1 MSDQLALHLA
11 VAVPAAGA
19 VLIALTGRWPRLR
32 DAVTLITSLGLF
44 LVVASLG
51 PAVARGE
58 RPAVTWLEL
67 VPGLALGLEVEPL
80 GFIFGAVAS
89 GLWIANS
96 LYSMGYMP
104 ANGER
109 HQTRFYAAFA
119 LAIGSAVGLAFSS
132 SLVTL
137 FVFYELLTF
146 STYPL
151 VTHRGGAEE
160 RKAGRLYLGMLF
172 GTSVSFLLLA
182 IVWTWVAT
190 GTTDFRDGGI
200 LRGAVEG
207 PLVAVLL
214 ALYVYGTGKAALMPL
229 HRWLPAAMVAPTPV
243 SALLH
248 AVAVVK
254 AGVFTVVKV
263 ITYTFGL
270 DLLSSVPAAEWLM
283 YVSGATVI
291 LASVVALQQD
301 DLKRRLAYST
311 ISQLAYVVMAASIF
325 TPAAIVGAALH
336 IASHAFG
343 KVTLFFAAGSIYTAA
358 HKTKVSQLDGIGP
371 RMPWTMAAF
380 ALGTLS
386 MIGLPP
392 TGGFVSKWLIMS
404 AAAEAGRWPILAVVV
419 VSTLLTAGYFVPIL
433 HRAYLRPLSDRDA
446 GRAHGEAP
454 RPMVVALTASA
465 ALAFAMFL
473 AADLPLRVAQLVASR

>member
-1 MSDQLALHLA
+1 ML
-11 VAVPAAGA
+11 
-19 VLIALTGRWPRLR
+19 
-32 DAVTLITSLGLF
+32 
-44 LVVASLG
+44 VASLA
-51 PAVARGE
+51 PAVAGGA

-67 VPGLALGLEVEPL
+67 VPGLALGLQVEPL
-80 GFIFGAVAS
+80 GLMFGAIAS

-96 LYSMGYMP
+96 LYSIGYMR

-119 LAIGSAVGLAFSS
+119 LAIGSAVGLAFSAN
-132 SLVTL
+132 LVTL
-137 FVFYELLTF
+137 LIFYELLTF

-151 VTHRGGAEE
+151 VTHRGGTED

-172 GTSVSFLLLA
+172 GTSVSFLMLA
-182 IVWTWVAT
+182 ILWTWVAT

-200 LRGAVEG
+200 LGGAVEG

-214 ALYVYGTGKAALMPL
+214 ALYVYGSGKAALMPL

-270 DLLSSVPAAEWLM
+270 DLLSSVPATDWLM
-283 YVSGATVI
+283 YVSGATVV

-311 ISQLAYVVMAASIF
+311 ISQLAYVIMAASIF

-358 HKTKVSQLDGIGP
+358 HKTKVSQLNGIGP

-380 ALGTLS
+380 ALGSLS

-404 AAAEAGRWPILAVVV
+404 AAAEAGRWPILGVVV

-433 HRAYLRPLSDRDA
+433 HRAYLRPPPDKDT

-454 RPMVVALTASA
+454 RPMVAALTASA
-465 ALAFAMFL
+465 ALAVLMFL
-473 AADLPLRVAQLVASR
+473 AADLPLSIAQLVVSR